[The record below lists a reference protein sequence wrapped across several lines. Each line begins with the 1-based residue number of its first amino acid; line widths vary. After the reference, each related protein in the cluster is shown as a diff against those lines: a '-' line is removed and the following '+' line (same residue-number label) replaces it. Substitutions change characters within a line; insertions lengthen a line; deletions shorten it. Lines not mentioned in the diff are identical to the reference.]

1 MLYTFELTE
10 SQLDWVTD
18 YLDRQWQGP
27 GPYDRYI
34 WAVQRSLID
43 DRCIVTVE
51 CDEQS
56 RLMIL
61 LALG

>member
-18 YLDRQWQGP
+18 YLDRSAP
-27 GPYDRYI
+27 GPYDRCI

-43 DRCIVTVE
+43 DRCVVTVE
-51 CDEQS
+51 CDEHN

>member
-18 YLDRQWQGP
+18 YLDRQGP
-27 GPYDRYI
+27 GPYDRCI

-43 DRCIVTVE
+43 DRCVVTVE
-51 CDEQS
+51 CDEHN